1 MCVFGH
7 YHVSYGVER
16 AVWRNGMDS
25 DMITKSTIMTGHDVG
40 GIYDFTD
47 MIPGEESVFVNA
59 AWMSGE
65 KRLIEKMNRPV
76 VIDLNTWL
84 LTSAVRLECSV

>member
-1 MCVFGH
+1 
-7 YHVSYGVER
+7 
-16 AVWRNGMDS
+16 
-25 DMITKSTIMTGHDVG
+25 MTGHDVG